1 MVLVD
6 ANVLLDIL
14 TDDPAWRSW
23 SEERL
28 LAVLEVDQAA
38 VNPII
43 YAELGAAYRTATEL
57 DRALSGWPF
66 QRLPLPYEA
75 AFPAAQAFLRYR
87 RKGGKRHSPLP
98 DFYIGAHA
106 MVARLTLLTRD
117 APRYRT
123 YFPKVRLI
131 SPEANGRSTTTS

>member
-14 TDDPAWRSW
+14 TDDPKWRAW
-23 SEERL
+23 SEERF
-28 LAVLEVDQAA
+28 LAAIETDQAA

-43 YAELGAAYRTATEL
+43 YAELGAAYVSAAEFE
-57 DRALSGWPF
+57 RAIAGWPV

-87 RKGGKRHSPLP
+87 KEGGQRRSPLP

-106 MVARLTLLTRD
+106 QVAGLTLLTRD
-117 APRYRT
+117 ASRYRS
-123 YFPKVRLI
+123 YFPRVRLLA
-131 SPEANGRSTTTS
+131 PAAEP

>member
-14 TDDPAWRSW
+14 TDDPRWRSW
-23 SEERL
+23 SENML
-28 LAVLEVDQAA
+28 LAVTETDQAA

-43 YAELGAAYRTATEL
+43 YAELGAAYHTAAEL

-75 AFPAAQAFLRYR
+75 AFPAAQAFLSYR
-87 RKGGKRHSPLP
+87 RRGGQRRSPLP

-106 MVARLTLLTRD
+106 VVAGLTLLTRD
-117 APRYRT
+117 ALRYQT

-131 SPEANGRSTTTS
+131 SPEADGTGLHPT

>member
-14 TDDPAWRSW
+14 TDDPRWRSW
-23 SEERL
+23 SEEKL
-28 LAVLEVDQAA
+28 LVVIETDQAA

-43 YAELGAAYRTATEL
+43 YAELGAAYRTAAEL
-57 DRALSGWPF
+57 ERALSGWPV

-75 AFPAAQAFLRYR
+75 AFPAAKAFLRYR
-87 RKGGKRHSPLP
+87 RRGGQRHSPLP

-106 MVARLTLLTRD
+106 AAAGLTLLTRD

-131 SPEANGRSTTTS
+131 SPEAHGTRSTAR

>member
-14 TDDPAWRSW
+14 TDDPKWRSW
-23 SEERL
+23 SEGEFL
-28 LAVLEVDQAA
+28 SAVETDQAA

-43 YAELGAAYRTATEL
+43 YAELGAAFKSAAEL
-57 DRALSGWPF
+57 DRALSGWPV
-66 QRLPLPYEA
+66 QRLALPYEA

-87 RKGGKRHSPLP
+87 REGGQRRSPLP

-106 MVARLTLLTRD
+106 QVMGLTLLTRD
-117 APRYRT
+117 VARYRS

-131 SPEANGRSTTTS
+131 TPA

>member
-14 TDDPAWRSW
+14 TDDPKWRTW
-23 SEERL
+23 SEEKL
-28 LAVLEVDQAA
+28 LASIETAQVA

-43 YAELGAAYRTATEL
+43 YSELAAAYKTAAEL
-57 DRALSGWPF
+57 DRAVSGWPI

-87 RKGGKRHSPLP
+87 REGGQRRSPLP

-106 MVARLTLLTRD
+106 QTQGFTLLTRD
-117 APRYRT
+117 AARYRT
-123 YFPKVRLI
+123 YFPKLRLI
-131 SPEANGRSTTTS
+131 APDGA

>member
-14 TDDPAWRSW
+14 TDDPKWGLW
-23 SEERL
+23 SEEKL
-28 LAVLEVDQAA
+28 LTVIEDDQAA

-43 YAELGAAYRTATEL
+43 FAELGAAYRTATEL
-57 DRALSGWPF
+57 EEALSGWPI

-87 RKGGKRHSPLP
+87 RRGGQRRSPLP
-98 DFYIGAHA
+98 DFYIGG
-106 MVARLTLLTRD
+106 ARPL
-117 APRYRT
+117 APFSTPTPPTSRFST
-123 YFPKVRLI
+123 FFPH
-131 SPEANGRSTTTS
+131 SSAN

>member
-14 TDDPAWRSW
+14 TDDPKWRSW
-23 SEERL
+23 SEEKL
-28 LAVLEVDQAA
+28 LASIAVGQVA

-43 YAELGAAYRTATEL
+43 YAELGAAYQTAAEL
-57 DRALSGWPF
+57 DRAVSGWPI

-87 RKGGKRHSPLP
+87 REGGQRHSPLP

-106 MVARLTLLTRD
+106 QTQGFTLLTRD
-117 APRYRT
+117 ATRYRT
-123 YFPKVRLI
+123 YFPKLRLI
-131 SPEANGRSTTTS
+131 AP

>member
-6 ANVLLDIL
+6 ASVLLDIL
-14 TDDPAWRSW
+14 TDDPKWRLW
-23 SEERL
+23 SEEKL
-28 LAVLEVDQAA
+28 LNVVEADQAA

-43 YAELGAAYRTATEL
+43 CAELGAAYRTVAEL
-57 DRALSGWPF
+57 ERALSGWPV

-87 RKGGKRHSPLP
+87 RKGGQRRSPLP

-106 MVARLTLLTRD
+106 AVDGLTLLTRD

-123 YFPKVRLI
+123 YFPKVKII
-131 SPEANGRSTTTS
+131 SP

>member
-6 ANVLLDIL
+6 ANVLLDIV
-14 TDDPAWRSW
+14 TDDPKWRSW
-23 SEERL
+23 SEEKL
-28 LAVLEVDQAA
+28 LAVVETDQAA

-43 YAELGAAYRTATEL
+43 YAELGAAYRTEAEL
-57 DRALSGWPF
+57 DRALSGWPV

-87 RKGGKRHSPLP
+87 RRGGQRCSPLP

-106 MVARLTLLTRD
+106 VSAGLILLTRD
-117 APRYRT
+117 AGRYRT

-131 SPEANGRSTTTS
+131 SPEAKGTRSTAS

>member
-14 TDDPAWRSW
+14 TDDPKWRPW
-23 SEERL
+23 SEEKF
-28 LAVLEVDQAA
+28 LAVIESDQAA

-43 YAELGAAYRTATEL
+43 YSELGAAYKSAAEL
-57 DRALSGWPF
+57 ERAISGWPV

-75 AFPAAQAFLRYR
+75 AFPASQAFLRYR
-87 RKGGKRHSPLP
+87 REGGQRRSPLP

-106 MVARLTLLTRD
+106 QVAGLNLLTRD
-117 APRYRT
+117 ASRYRS

-131 SPEANGRSTTTS
+131 TPA

>member
-14 TDDPAWRSW
+14 TDDPKWRSW
-23 SEERL
+23 SEGEFL
-28 LAVLEVDQAA
+28 SAIETNQAA

-43 YAELGAAYRTATEL
+43 YAELGAAYKSADEL
-57 DRALSGWPF
+57 DRALSGWPV
-66 QRLPLPYEA
+66 QRLNLPYEA
-75 AFPAAQAFLRYR
+75 AFPASQAFLRYR
-87 RKGGKRHSPLP
+87 REGGQRRSPLP

-106 MVARLTLLTRD
+106 QTMGLTILTRD
-117 APRYRT
+117 VSRYRS

-131 SPEANGRSTTTS
+131 SPS

>member
-14 TDDPAWRSW
+14 TDDPKWRPW

-28 LAVLEVDQAA
+28 LASIEVDQVA

-43 YAELGAAYRTATEL
+43 YAELGAAYKTAAEL
-57 DRALSGWPF
+57 DRAVSGWPI
-66 QRLPLPYEA
+66 QRLSLPYEA
-75 AFPAAQAFLRYR
+75 AFPAVQAFVRYR
-87 RKGGKRHSPLP
+87 REGGQRRSPLP

-106 MVARLTLLTRD
+106 QTEGFTLLTRD
-117 APRYRT
+117 DTRYRT
-123 YFPKVRLI
+123 YFPKLRLI
-131 SPEANGRSTTTS
+131 APDARA

>member
-14 TDDPAWRSW
+14 TDDPKWRPW
-23 SEERL
+23 SEEKL
-28 LAVLEVDQAA
+28 LAAVETDEAA

-43 YAELGAAYRTATEL
+43 YAELSAAYRSASEL
-57 DRALSGWPF
+57 ERALFGWPV

-87 RKGGKRHSPLP
+87 REGGQRRSPLP

-106 MVARLTLLTRD
+106 QALGLTLLTRD
-117 APRYRT
+117 ASRYRT
-123 YFPKVRLI
+123 YFPKLRLI
-131 SPEANGRSTTTS
+131 VPE